1 MFSCFN
7 LKKSN
12 LAKKFSE
19 LKTKWEG
26 ATAKKCRRFL
36 TTEGGRILKKAMK

>member
-1 MFSCFN
+1 MFQ

-26 ATAKKCRRFL
+26 ATAKNVDGF
-36 TTEGGRILKKAMK
+36 